1 MLTPSGVR
9 NHPLRDTGRA
19 LTAAL
24 FLGHFVPPTVPWVHC
39 DMTGPAWSGDASTD
53 GGTGFG
59 ARTLLRL
66 LSTFGRADAAHRPPD
81 PSDPPVQTLRSA
93 LPDGGER

>member
-1 MLTPSGVR
+1 MSRLPWAARYLDQVRTPSGVR

-24 FLGHFVPPTVPWVHC
+24 FPGAFVPPDVPWAHC
-39 DMTGPAWSGDASTD
+39 DTTGPAWRGDASGD

-59 ARTLLRL
+59 ARTLLA
-66 LSTFGRADAAHRPPD
+66 LSGILAARTRREPSPP
-81 PSDPPVQTLRSA
+81 R
-93 LPDGGER
+93 